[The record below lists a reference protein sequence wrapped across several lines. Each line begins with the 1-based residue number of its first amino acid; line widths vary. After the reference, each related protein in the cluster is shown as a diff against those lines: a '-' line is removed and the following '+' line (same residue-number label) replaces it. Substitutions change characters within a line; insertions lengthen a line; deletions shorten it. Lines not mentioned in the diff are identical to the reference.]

1 MFRRIFFSA
10 SIICLCLSSWFACSS
25 KQEQNQEIAISSDKE
40 TLNQGQSLFQTNC
53 SACHNFRQKGIGPN
67 LSGVTTEVETDW
79 LRQFIHNAPV
89 MIEEGDTRAT
99 RLYQEYN
106 QYMPA
111 FTTLKDT
118 EIEAIIAYLH
128 SHPQSSAPAL
138 EEKNLGNILTDP
150 LPEKIQASGITL
162 VLEEVMALPASAE
175 KPPLARINKM
185 LTLPGQKSR
194 TFIHDLRG
202 KLYEIKGKTSA
213 VFLNVPAYFPHFIDK
228 PGLGTGL
235 GSFAFHP
242 DYEKNGLLY
251 TTHTEQAGTAP
262 ADFTYADSIPVTLQW
277 VLTEWKTNTP
287 SASKFSGTHRELF
300 RINMVSGIHGVQEIT
315 FNPFAAAGKP
325 DYGLLYIGIGD
336 GGATLEGYPFVAH
349 DKNKPWGTILRIDPR
364 GDNSRNGKYGIP
376 GGNPFAQNSNALGE
390 IWAYG
395 FRNPHRISW
404 DKGSQKMLATDIG
417 QKNAE
422 EINLIVPG
430 ADYGWNLREGTFRIN
445 PDGDVNEAYALPED
459 DKGFT
464 YPVAQYDHDE
474 GNAISGGFVYAGK
487 NIPALQGKYIFG
499 DVVTGRI
506 FCVDSDL
513 LKLGQHAPIYELS
526 VQVADVE
533 TTLRQLTGNK
543 RVDLR
548 FGEGPAQELYI
559 LTKADGKVWK
569 VVDARQHERV
579 SALPSS

>member
-1 MFRRIFFSA
+1 MHKKHCILLLIVSLPF
-10 SIICLCLSSWFACSS
+10 WFACSS
-25 KQEQNQEIAISSDKE
+25 RQDRRESAIPSDQETIS
-40 TLNQGQSLFQTNC
+40 QGQTLFQNNC

-67 LSGVTTEVETDW
+67 LSDVTAEVKTDW
-79 LRQFIHNAPV
+79 LRQFIHNAPD
-89 MIEEGDTRAT
+89 MIEKGDDRAT

-118 EIEAIIAYLH
+118 EIDAIIAYLH
-128 SHPQSSAPAL
+128 AHPQNSVPAL
-138 EEKNLGNILTDP
+138 EEKKLGNILTDP
-150 LPEKIQASGITL
+150 LPEKIQASGIQL
-162 VLEEVMALPASAE
+162 VLEEVATLPASAE

-185 LTLPGQKSR
+185 LTLPAQKDR

-202 KLYEIKGKTSA
+202 KLYETKGKNTT
-213 VFLNVPAYFPHFIDK
+213 VFLNVPAYFPDFIDQ

-251 TTHTEQAGTAP
+251 TTHTEKARAAP

-277 VLTEWKTNTP
+277 VLTEWKTDRPT
-287 SASKFSGTHRELF
+287 ATTFAGTHRELL

-315 FNPFAAAGKP
+315 FNPLAAGG
-325 DYGLLYIGIGD
+325 DADHGLLYIGIGD

-349 DKNKPWGTILRIDPR
+349 DKSKPWGTILRINPT
-364 GDNSRNGKYGIP
+364 GNNSRNGKYGIP
-376 GGNPFAQNSNALGE
+376 SDNPFASDADALRE

-395 FRNPHRISW
+395 FRNPHRIGW
-404 DKGSQKMLATDIG
+404 DKTGTKKMLATDIG
-417 QKNAE
+417 QKAAE
-422 EINLIVPG
+422 EINLIIPG

-445 PDGDVNEAYALPED
+445 PEGDVNEAYALPD
-459 DKGFT
+459 NDQGFT

-487 NIPALQGKYIFG
+487 DIPALQGKYIFG
-499 DVVTGRI
+499 DIVTGRI
-506 FCVDSDL
+506 FYVASDQ
-513 LKLGQHAPIYELS
+513 LKLGQQVPVYEVG
-526 VQVADVE
+526 VQVAGRE
-533 TTLRQLTGNK
+533 TTLRQLTDNK

-548 FGEGPAQELYI
+548 FGEGPGNELYI

-569 VVDARQHERV
+569 VVDVRQQERV
-579 SALPSS
+579 SALPASS